1 MAPNFWILRGVEKPN
16 YVEFNSLWGLIQGNE
31 EQIYEDIYG
40 AYLKNQ
46 RMIKKDGYK
55 LTVYPKAKKILLFDM
70 KKDPF
75 EMNDLADQ
83 PEYQERIKSLF
94 AELQQKQILLNDAL
108 VLNATDYDI

>member
-1 MAPNFWILRGVEKPN
+1 MATILDIAGVEKPD
-16 YVEFNSLWGLIQGNE
+16 YVEFKSLLGLIHGNE

-70 KKDPF
+70 ENDPF

-83 PEYQERIKSLF
+83 SEYQEKIKKLF
-94 AELQQKQILLNDAL
+94 TDLQQKQIQLNDAL
-108 VLNATDYDI
+108 VLNAADYDI